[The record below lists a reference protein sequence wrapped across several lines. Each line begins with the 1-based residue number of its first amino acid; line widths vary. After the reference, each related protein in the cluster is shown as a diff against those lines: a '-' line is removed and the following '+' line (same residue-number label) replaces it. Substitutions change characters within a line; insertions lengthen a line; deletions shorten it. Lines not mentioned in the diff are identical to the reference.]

1 MKQNKLS
8 ALLVL
13 AMGVQAS
20 AFEYQVSCY
29 GKKITRFENVSVLQ
43 NSDECKAFL
52 ANGYL
57 NCFDSKKE
65 NKSSELITLST
76 PNDHYYKSK
85 ESTRYLRKT
94 VKNVIDSAIKAG
106 NDPYLTLAIVLT
118 ENPPV
123 ASNKKVVD
131 NMTAAESYAE
141 SFGTVPLDAI
151 AVADTMGCDRVSV
164 GYENGMNRIKNRSP
178 RLRKFTEDPKGK
190 DLTVCME
197 SQFATGESAQFFL
210 TDKAREDDCC
220 MILKTKTSGFIHEP
234 IREEPDQVYSYPGPE
249 LRAKILDMIA
259 HKYMANRFASA
270 QERGAG
276 LRLPEEKMALTAQSF
291 NGYGKFGV
299 SEPMANQ
306 CLYKIHMGT
315 KPVYGAG
322 TSEIMMNSLMNNS
335 EIQDMVSESLKANK
349 VAHAESY
356 LCASYGS
363 GTHAVSGYAFTN
375 LLGGYLGDRKACPRY
390 SNKLKNL
397 SKFAK
402 TTAVEKISEA
412 ISPSNDADNKK
423 SNPAGSA
430 N

>member
-1 MKQNKLS
+1 MRQNKLS

-13 AMGVQAS
+13 FLGVQAQ
-20 AFEYQVSCY
+20 AFEYQISCY
-29 GKKITRFENVSVLQ
+29 EKKLTRFENVSVIQ

-52 ANGYL
+52 SSGYL
-57 NCFDSKKE
+57 NCFDSKKV

-76 PNDHYYKSK
+76 PNDHYYKNK
-85 ESTRYLRKT
+85 ESARYSRKT
-94 VKNVIDSAIKAG
+94 VKNIIDSAIKAG
-106 NDPYLTLAIVLT
+106 NDPYLTLAIVMT

-151 AVADTMGCDRVSV
+151 AVADTMGCDRERI
-164 GYENGMNRIKNRSP
+164 GYGNGMNRIKNRSS
-178 RLRKFTEDPKGK
+178 RLKKFTEDPKGK

-210 TDKAREDDCC
+210 AEKARPDDCC
-220 MILKTKTSGFIHEP
+220 ITLKTQMSGFVHEP
-234 IREEPDQVYSYPGPE
+234 IRDEPNAVYSYPRPE

-270 QERGAG
+270 QARGAG
-276 LRLPEEKMALTAQSF
+276 LKLPEEKMALTAQSF

-299 SEPMANQ
+299 TEPMGNQ
-306 CLYKIHMGT
+306 CLHKIHMGT

-322 TSEIMMNSLMNNS
+322 TSEIMLNSLMNNS
-335 EIQDMVSESLKANK
+335 EIKDMVSESLRTNK

-363 GTHAVSGYAFTN
+363 GTHKISGYVFTN
-375 LLGGYLGDRKACPRY
+375 LLSGYLGDRQSCPQY
-390 SNKLKNL
+390 SNKLKNI
-397 SKFAK
+397 SKFA
-402 TTAVEKISEA
+402 TATPVGLMNNA
-412 ISPSNDADNKK
+412 ISPSNDADNSK
-423 SNPAGSA
+423 SIPAGSA
-430 N
+430 K